1 MLPDKKVKCHHTGFA
16 KTCLSFVG
24 KGQCSK
30 WVNVLGKH
38 PQTGAD
44 MNQWGCAD
52 MWVPY
57 LLIANTNMQRQTA
70 AAVESF
76 RNEMVKVNGGSI
88 SLEPN
93 GRLTINHKA

>member
-1 MLPDKKVKCHHTGFA
+1 MLPDAKVKCHHTGFT
-16 KTCLSFVG
+16 KTCLSIVS
-24 KGQCSK
+24 KGQCPK

-52 MWVPY
+52 AWMPH

-76 RNEMVKVNGGSI
+76 RNEMVQLNGTHVL
-88 SLEPN
+88 LEALPSQ
-93 GRLTINHKA
+93 RKD